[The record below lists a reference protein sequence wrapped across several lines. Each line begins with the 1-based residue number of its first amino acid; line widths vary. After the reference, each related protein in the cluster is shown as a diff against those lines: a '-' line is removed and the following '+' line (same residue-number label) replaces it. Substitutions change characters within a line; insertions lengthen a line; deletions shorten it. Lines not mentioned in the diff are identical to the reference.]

1 MNPIWAVLLVAVA
14 FVVVLRIKRRR
25 RLPQIPVYARRIEGF
40 QVVASLAP
48 EMSSACL
55 FDHGVQYGKGFRR
68 KEGPELPHDERCRC
82 ASLPFSFTSNEVFNG
97 ALRNFAGVR
106 NNEVQGFTQEA
117 ADDLVAQLKKVESV
131 QLPVDIEAYLAAV
144 QVEESGEA
152 MHAFLSAR
160 YTYLTE
166 QKPAER
172 QARLEAKM
180 AAEH

>member
-14 FVVVLRIKRRR
+14 FVVLLRLRRRR
-25 RLPQIPVYARRIEGF
+25 RLPQVPVYARRIEGF

-97 ALRNFAGVR
+97 ALRNFTGVHS
-106 NNEVQGFTQEA
+106 EAQGFTQKT
-117 ADDLVAQLKKVESV
+117 ADDLMAQLKKVESV
-131 QLPVDIEAYLAAV
+131 QLPVDKEAYLAAV
-144 QVEESGEA
+144 QVEDSSEA
-152 MHAFLSAR
+152 VHAFLSAR